1 MLTGGGSLRPVG
13 GVVRRMPVARLVV
26 PAVAAL
32 FAFVFLGIPALA
44 QRPDT
49 PGKGG
54 LTRQQVEATFLG
66 GVPAAE
72 AIEANGS
79 VHRLADLR
87 VEAGNDIGP
96 RAAMERFVLAV
107 LQAEL
112 ERKRAWLDDAAY
124 GAAYDTYSE
133 RYDNTPFTVK
143 VIATKFK
150 GYPDLET
157 FQRRWRVFESFRRTL
172 PADALGE
179 AALAD
184 EAKQSRDLL
193 VGNGVEIEWWLHGAA
208 VQDDG
213 RLDFAA
219 AEAAAATTLA
229 KLRAGEKVIDPVI
242 VHSHNGEA
250 SPVLYNPMQQ
260 LFGEGEYMALL
271 REPAAAAVMRAK
283 QGELVGPLRAPKGV
297 LVVRVGKRTE
307 VDRAIDLKNEATR
320 ELVRQLREHRLF
332 LAFVDAVF
340 AKAVLRLP
348 RR

>member
-1 MLTGGGSLRPVG
+1 MPIA
-13 GVVRRMPVARLVV
+13 RRVA
-26 PAVAAL
+26 PAAAL
-32 FAFVFLGIPALA
+32 AFFCLGALA
-44 QRPDT
+44 PAQRSDAPAKN
-49 PGKGG
+49 GVS
-54 LTRQQVEATFLG
+54 RQQVEATFLG
-66 GVPAAE
+66 GAPAVE
-72 AIEANGS
+72 AIEANGA

-87 VEAGNDIGP
+87 VVNSNDIGP

-124 GAAYDTYSE
+124 GEAYDTYSE
-133 RYDNTPFTVK
+133 RYDNTPFTVR

-193 VGNGVEIEWWLHGAA
+193 VGNGVEIEWWLHAA
-208 VQDDG
+208 AMQDDG

-219 AEAAAATTLA
+219 AEAAATLTLA
-229 KLRAGEKVIDPVI
+229 KLRAGEKVTDSVI
-242 VHSHNGEA
+242 VHAHHGEQN
-250 SPVLYNPMQQ
+250 PLPYNQLQQ
-260 LFGEGEYMALL
+260 LFTEGEYTALL

-283 QGELVGPLRAPKGV
+283 EGELVGPLRAPKGV
-297 LVVRVGKRTE
+297 LVVRVVKRTE
-307 VDRAIDLKNEATR
+307 VDRAIDLKNERVR

-332 LAFVDAVF
+332 LAFVDEVF